1 MNGRRVRFHLSVGI
15 LAAAIVAGVGGGGG
29 GLAAM
34 LGGRRALAASEDP
47 REVKGRALF
56 AQGEY
61 QSALELFAA
70 LYAENRDP
78 IYLRNIGRC
87 HQKLRQP
94 TKSIDAFEEYLRRS
108 PRLKPSERQEVESFI
123 KDMKELKAAQD
134 ASTPDATRPPPGG
147 ATAGGAGAGT
157 TAGGGASSTLDVKP
171 QPPPRSDPIV
181 IDKPADAPAESRPL
195 TKQWWFWAGVG
206 GAAVITTV
214 VTVLIISSGGVDRP
228 PCETGFECL

>member
-15 LAAAIVAGVGGGGG
+15 LAAAIVSGFVGGAGGP
-29 GLAAM
+29 ASM
-34 LGGRRALAASEDP
+34 LGGRQALAASEDP

-108 PRLKPSERQEVESFI
+108 PRLKPSERQEVEAFI

-147 ATAGGAGAGT
+147 ATAGGGAGAGA
-157 TAGGGASSTLDVKP
+157 TAGGGASSTIDVKP
-171 QPPPRSDPIV
+171 QPPPPSDPLV
-181 IDKPADAPAESRPL
+181 ID
-195 TKQWWFWAGVG
+195 
-206 GAAVITTV
+206 
-214 VTVLIISSGGVDRP
+214 
-228 PCETGFECL
+228 